1 MLPLS
6 QGHSSQYLIASKQQS
21 FLLSL
26 ELSCLCLSLCPPFH
40 FVSSCSVCF
49 SLSASLLLL
58 SSQWIDVP
66 PCQMINHPE

>member
-26 ELSCLCLSLCPPFH
+26 ELSCLCLSLCLPFH
-40 FVSSCSVCF
+40 FVSSCSVCVF
-49 SLSASLLLL
+49 SASLLLL